1 MNPTPYAATLLAV
14 CLVTACRDEP
24 PVPPPAEPATSPT
37 NRIDVPEVVRRNL
50 GIAFV
55 TVERRRV
62 GQTLRVPGH
71 FELLPSARHEHRVP
85 VAGRVEVLVQPLQAV
100 AAGDLLFRIDS
111 PAWRQVQRDLGELS
125 ASMRATEARFAS
137 MQPLVAA
144 HRVHEESLKEALA
157 VIEARVASLR
167 ATQASVG
174 GQAEELATA
183 QIQLAQ
189 TRADLAEAAEK
200 EAGTTA
206 LVAELQANLQASRD
220 RFDLAL
226 AAAATLVS
234 TTPAQLTA
242 APMAPSTAL
251 PPWRTITAIEVRAT
265 AAGIADKLPV
275 ATGVWVETGELVLTV
290 SDLGQVRFRA
300 RGLQSDL
307 PRLREGLRARIV
319 LPQGQTDVAEGLD
332 GRLALGVEADP
343 AQRTIDLFV
352 QPTATA
358 AWARPGVAGFLE
370 IELRDDSPVELAMP
384 SSAVLQ
390 DGLEKV
396 FFRRDP
402 ADPDKV
408 IRVGADLGV
417 DDGRWVEVK
426 SGIKD
431 GDQVVLGGAYELMLA
446 SSGTAAKG
454 GHFHADGTFHAGE
467 GK

>member
-1 MNPTPYAATLLAV
+1 MKLRTCAFALLGLGFVAA
-14 CLVTACRDEP
+14 ACRDESSP
-24 PVPPPAEPATSPT
+24 LPHVEQETQPT
-37 NRIDVPEVVRRNL
+37 NRIDVPEIVRRNL

-100 AAGDLLFRIDS
+100 ATGDLLFRIDS
-111 PAWRQVQRDLGELS
+111 PTWRQVQRELGELS

-144 HRVHEESLKEALA
+144 HRVHEESLKEAVA

-242 APMAPSTAL
+242 APANAL

-319 LPQGQTDVAEGLD
+319 LPQGQTEVTQGLD

-352 QPTATA
+352 QPSANA
-358 AWARPGVAGFLE
+358 PWARPGVAGFLE
-370 IELRDDSPVELAMP
+370 IELRDDSPAELAIP

-402 ADPDKV
+402 ADPDTV
-408 IRVGADLGV
+408 IRVAADLGV

-446 SSGTAAKG
+446 SSGSAAKG
-454 GHFHADGTFHAGE
+454 GHFHSDGTFHAGE
-467 GK
+467 EKGK